1 MPDLRTFVYKIP
13 TLVVGIVC
21 LLAAIPAFAQTPKTE
36 TRYADPEFGY
46 SFAVPKDWTHKTDL
60 PRPMVAFL
68 APEEQ
73 GYSANFSVNVFDR
86 KVKPTEEKA
95 FLQNIVTEYKKQKMA
110 LSAQTKTTLAGTE
123 AWQWSA
129 KISAP
134 NFPKVENRQVVA
146 FREGRA
152 YILTFTYLPALRA
165 KYAPVCDRLLLS
177 FRFGKPIAKD
187 TGNRKQETGNRTMQ
201 KGRGEEKP

>member
-1 MPDLRTFVYKIP
+1 MNMLFLRPFGWSFLPSVAGSIC
-13 TLVVGIVC
+13 V
-21 LLAAIPAFAQTPKTE
+21 LLLLSASAQPPQTAA
-36 TRYADPEFGY
+36 RYTDSEFGY
-46 SFAVPKDWTHKTDL
+46 SFAVPAGWTQKTDL

-86 KVKPTEEKA
+86 KVKPVEEKA

-110 LSAQTKTTLAGTE
+110 LSLQTKTTLAGAA

-129 KISAP
+129 KIAAP

-146 FREGRA
+146 FRNSRA
-152 YILTFTYLPALRA
+152 YILTFTYLPELRA
-165 KYAPVCDRLLLS
+165 KYTPICDRLLAS
-177 FRFGKPIAKD
+177 FRFGKPVAKQ
-187 TGNRKQETGNRTMQ
+187 TGGAGTRNGTLPGKTGRT
-201 KGRGEEKP
+201 KP